1 MRKVESAFMVS
12 IFFLFQLH
20 WVLRIHIQ
28 YLNFCPNKAIIAYW
42 QSVTPNKFKIL
53 NIRNLNLHS
62 YYLASVQMIFSHK
75 SPETDGQQLTK
86 WGNVNS
92 PRVWSRLSE
101 TYKLK
106 ITLHHIKLWP
116 SAGQRAKVI
125 KQRVLL
131 LHQKYHDMML
141 EYPLNANKNFLS

>member
-1 MRKVESAFMVS
+1 MLSWCQ
-12 IFFLFQLH
+12 FFSCFN

-42 QSVTPNKFKIL
+42 QSVTQNKFKIL

-62 YYLASVQMIFSHK
+62 YYLASVQIIFSHK

-101 TYKLK
+101 TYKSK

-116 SAGQRAKVI
+116 SAGQRATVI

-131 LHQKYHDMML
+131 LHKKSHDMM
-141 EYPLNANKNFLS
+141 EDHLNANKNFLS